1 MSSSAGVLRP
11 IDEELTRSDGFV
23 RGKDRL
29 LPDESILIY
38 LSLHDSVIP
47 MRVMESDSIA
57 SVKLKIQTFQGFL
70 KNKQMLVHRGRE
82 LAREDC
88 LIKEYGISDGNVLHL
103 IIRLSDLQSITV
115 KTVSGKEL
123 DFQVER
129 FRNIGYLKQQIARK
143 GKGFVD
149 LTEQGLICN
158 GEELDDLL
166 LVDDICIYGE
176 AVIHLVAQKNVK
188 IRGKPVDR
196 EYELSIFAMNLSE
209 KPFSESRDQRELIN
223 KAESQAI
230 TRKVVDRDDWLEP
243 ITVNPAA
250 DLAGVLKD
258 LVESTVAGLANG
270 YTPIRSSE
278 GTGGTYL
285 MRDPSGNGYAAV
297 FKPVDEEPKAVNN
310 PRGLPISLD
319 GEGLKRGTR
328 VGEGA
333 FREVAAFILDHPK
346 DKRRLHFEKE
356 VGFSGVP
363 PTIMVR
369 CMHGGFNYPD
379 GFDRSVKNVKV
390 GSLQM
395 FVNNYG
401 SCEDMGPKTF
411 PVEEV
416 HKISVLDLRLA
427 NADRHAGNILV
438 CKEEGKTV
446 LIPIDH
452 GYCLPENFEDCTF
465 DWLYWPQARKPYG
478 AETVDYIMSMDAEL
492 DIALLKFHGWE
503 LSLHCARTLRIST
516 MLLKKGAQRGMTPF
530 AIGSIMC
537 RKTLNSES
545 VIEEIIREAQEAML
559 PGMKESAFLEHVS
572 QIMDRRLEELST
584 ERGI

>member
-11 IDEELTRSDGFV
+11 IDDDLTRLDGFI
-23 RGKDRL
+23 RRKDRL
-29 LPDESILIY
+29 LPDESILVY
-38 LSLHDSVIP
+38 LTLPDSVVP

-57 SVKLKIQTFQGFL
+57 SVKLKIQMLQGFL

-82 LAREDC
+82 LARDDC
-88 LIKEYGISDGNVLHL
+88 LIKEYGVSDGNVLHL

-115 KTVSGKEL
+115 KTVSGKEFE
-123 DFQVER
+123 FQVER
-129 FRNIGYLKQQIARK
+129 FRNIRYLKQQIARK

-149 LTEQGLICN
+149 LREQGLICN
-158 GEELDDLL
+158 GEELDDLI
-166 LVDDICIYGE
+166 LVDDICKDGE
-176 AVIHLVAQKNVK
+176 AVIHLIVQKNVK
-188 IRGKPVDR
+188 IRSKTVETD
-196 EYELSIFAMNLSE
+196 YELSIFALNLSE
-209 KPFSESRDQRELIN
+209 KPLSESGDQREVIN
-223 KAESQAI
+223 KSEPQAI
-230 TRKVVDRDDWLEP
+230 TGNVVDRDNWLEP
-243 ITVNPAA
+243 ITVNPEAA
-250 DLAGVLKD
+250 LGGVLND

-270 YTPIRSSE
+270 YSPIRSSE
-278 GTGGTYL
+278 GTGGTYF
-285 MRDPSGNGYAAV
+285 MRDSSGNGYAAV
-297 FKPVDEEPKAVNN
+297 FKPIDEEPKAVNN

-346 DKRRLHFEKE
+346 GKRRLLFENE
-356 VGFSGVP
+356 MGFSGVP

-369 CMHGGFNYPD
+369 CLHGGFNHPE
-379 GFDRSVKNVKV
+379 GFDRSLKNVKV

-395 FVNNYG
+395 FVKNYG
-401 SCEDMGPKTF
+401 SCEDMGPEAF

-427 NADRHAGNILV
+427 NADRHAGNVLV
-438 CKEEGKTV
+438 CKDEGKTV

-465 DWLYWPQARKPYG
+465 DWLYWPQARKPYS

-492 DIALLKFHGWE
+492 DIALLKFHGWK
-503 LSLHCARTLRIST
+503 LSHDCARTLRIST

-537 RKTLNSES
+537 RKTLNRES
-545 VIEEIIREAQEAML
+545 VIEEIIREAQDDMR
-559 PGMKESAFLEHVS
+559 PGINESAFLESVS
-572 QIMDRRLEELST
+572 QIMDHRLEELSF
-584 ERGI
+584 